1 MIMKFWSD
9 WYMFHISKQ
18 IKYSYPYH
26 LFLTKCW
33 IFEIILNPC
42 ARTFKETY
50 ILESTV
56 SVEPTHF
63 FQLLLDYFSDD

>member
-1 MIMKFWSD
+1 MKLCSD

-18 IKYSYPYH
+18 IN

-33 IFEIILNPC
+33 IFEIVLNPS
-42 ARTFKETY
+42 ARKFKETY

-56 SVEPTHF
+56 SVEPLNF